1 MFAMQTHSECE
12 SGSGLAS
19 LTAEGGERGEA
30 GKGGLLLVVHCRL
43 VTRFQP
49 DVH

>member
-30 GKGGLLLVVHCRL
+30 GRGGSIAGGPLPPSY
-43 VTRFQP
+43 TFP
-49 DVH
+49 A